1 LIGGI
6 LAGIGGDRVISGWLE
21 SSQLYII
28 GIPNNVSVGK
38 PANFTFITIGNGVSI
53 DNANVTLD
61 GAAFTTGVTDTNGM
75 VLLTVNATT
84 NGSINVT
91 AQKSGYKNATYYIMA
106 IPGLVIDANPTSITS
121 NTPSYVTFSVSSM
134 DKPVSGAYL
143 NLTGANISLDGI
155 TNMNG
160 EIVLQLNAPRTGSI
174 IASAKK
180 ADYSD
185 GSSIISSTSQPTL
198 SVSSSLSAVTINVP
212 MYVTFTVT
220 AGGSAVSDAMVSLIG
235 TASGSG
241 ITNQEGKAII
251 LVTPS
256 GAGTITASANRTGYA
271 GGSIAITST
280 GAQALSVAANPTSV
294 IAGVPAYVTFTVT
307 SGSSAVGESTV
318 TLTGMASGSGV
329 TNPNGQVILYVNST
343 SSGAITATS
352 TKNGYSA
359 GSATVSAIGQQSLGV
374 SASPANITN
383 GVATYVTFTVTSGGS
398 ALGGATVSAS
408 GGGISTDSVT
418 NSAGQAMLL
427 LNAGTSGT
435 ISVTARKA
443 GYIDGVT
450 TIAH

>member
-6 LAGIGGDRVISGWLE
+6 IAGLEGDRLISGWLE

-38 PANFTFITIGNGVSI
+38 PVNVTFITFENGESVGNTNI
-53 DNANVTLD
+53 TLD
-61 GAAFTTGVTDTNGM
+61 GAAFTSGVTDSNGM
-75 VLLTVNATT
+75 VSLTVNSTT
-84 NGSINVT
+84 RGSINVT
-91 AQKSGYKNATYYIMA
+91 AEKSGYKNATYSIIA
-106 IPGLVIDANPTSITS
+106 TPGLVINANPASITT
-121 NTPSYVTFSVSSM
+121 NTPSFVTFSVSSVG
-134 DKPVSGAYL
+134 KPVSGAYL

-160 EIVLQLNAPRTGSI
+160 EIVMQLNAPITGSI
-174 IASAKK
+174 VASAKK

-185 GSSIISSTSQPTL
+185 GSTIISSTSQPTL
-198 SVSSSLSAVTINVP
+198 SVSSSHSTVTINVP

-220 AGGSAVSDAMVSLIG
+220 AGGSPVNDVLVSLTG

-256 GAGTITASANRTGYA
+256 GAGTITASANRIGFT

-280 GAQALSVAANPTSV
+280 GAQGLSVAANPTSV
-294 IAGVPAYVTFTVT
+294 TAGVPAYVTFTVT
-307 SGSSAVGESTV
+307 SGSNTVGDSTV

-343 SSGAITATS
+343 SSGAITATA

-359 GSATVSAIGQQSLGV
+359 GSVSVSAIGQQLLGV

-398 ALGGATVSAS
+398 ALGGATVSVS
-408 GGGISTDSVT
+408 GGGISTDGVT
-418 NSAGQAMLL
+418 NSAGQATLL

-443 GYIDGVT
+443 GYVDGLT